1 MDNLDKKEL
10 LLNQW
15 EKRLIEWEK
24 QLSEKEKTYKLGLA
38 FINGNHKYLDQHYY
52 DYIDTK
58 QIESITH

>member
-38 FINGNHKYLDQHYY
+38 
-52 DYIDTK
+52 
-58 QIESITH
+58 ITH